1 MSLVSIN
8 IEGEDLNKSLK
19 RLKFWNKCKQLPK
32 IFGKLEYRFIWMGLG
47 LSIRPV
53 HVNVHE
59 QLVPECGRK
68 RGRT

>member
-1 MSLVSIN
+1 M
-8 IEGEDLNKSLK
+8 
-19 RLKFWNKCKQLPK
+19 
-32 IFGKLEYRFIWMGLG
+32 IFGKLEYRLIWMGLG